1 MICLMMK
8 LMLIVIKEVR
18 YSLELTART
27 IQEKITLQSWLRFKD
42 SLELSSMNNVLLFQ
56 KILLNLKENQL
67 FNQESTYG
75 NLWLFLKINQFSLTV
90 VLMKRPFKQSEILKN
105 LEIITLIWQLKIRL
119 KIKDQT
125 DKVSMTQWICWTVF
139 KKKKTKI
146 LNRLMEEGQIIKK
159 LMFNFKIR

>member
-1 MICLMMK
+1 
-8 LMLIVIKEVR
+8 MLIVIKEVR

-75 NLWLFLKINQFSLTV
+75 NLLLFLKINQFSLTV
-90 VLMKRPFKQSEILKN
+90 VLIKRPFKISEILKN
-105 LEIITLIWQLKIRL
+105 SEIIT
-119 KIKDQT
+119 
-125 DKVSMTQWICWTVF
+125 
-139 KKKKTKI
+139 
-146 LNRLMEEGQIIKK
+146 
-159 LMFNFKIR
+159 